1 VEFSWEQLRELI
13 TALNQTD
20 IAEFSLES
28 GDWKLNIRKKDQQ
41 VIVQEMPATPR
52 PVLAVEPSVPA
63 SAEAVTLEPPIAS
76 KKTVDIVSEMVGTF
90 YRAPS
95 PEDPPFVEVGDSV
108 KRGDP
113 VCIIEAMKLMNQIES
128 EVGGRIAEIL
138 VENAQPVEF
147 GQVLMRIEV

>member
-13 TALNQTD
+13 IALNQTD
-20 IAEFSLES
+20 IAELNLEA

-41 VIVQEMPATPR
+41 IVVQELPAMTR
-52 PVLAVEPSVPA
+52 LGVEAPISSIPETA
-63 SAEAVTLEPPIAS
+63 SIEPPIPN

-95 PEDPPFVEVGDSV
+95 PDDPPFVELGDTV

-113 VCIIEAMKLMNQIES
+113 VCIIEAMKTMNQIES
-128 EVGGRIAEIL
+128 EVSGKVAEIL

>member
-1 VEFSWEQLRELI
+1 MEFSWEQLRELI

-28 GDWKLNIRKKDQQ
+28 GDWKLNIRKREQQ
-41 VIVQEMPATPR
+41 VVVQN
-52 PVLAVEPSVPA
+52 LASVPQDA
-63 SAEAVTLEPPIAS
+63 PIAPNPEPAPAEPLLPL

-95 PEDPPFVEVGDSV
+95 PDDPPFVEVGDSI
-108 KRGDP
+108 KRGETL
-113 VCIIEAMKLMNQIES
+113 CIIEAMKTINHIES
-128 EVGGRIAEIL
+128 EVSGRIVEIL

-147 GQVLMRIEV
+147 GQVLMRVEI

>member
-1 VEFSWEQLRELI
+1 MEFSWEQLRELI

-20 IAEFSLES
+20 IAELSLEA

-41 VIVQEMPATPR
+41 IVVQELAPSPR
-52 PVLAVEPSVPA
+52 VVVEPPLVSSPETTA
-63 SAEAVTLEPPIAS
+63 AEAPLPH

-95 PEDPPFVEVGDSV
+95 PDDPPFVELGDTV

-113 VCIIEAMKLMNQIES
+113 VCIIEAMKTMNQIES
-128 EVGGRIAEIL
+128 EVSGKVAEIL